1 MNKVFLNT
9 IGEKVIVK
17 GGGSSGGGNN
27 AQVAYY
33 AGDVRQYVWEG
44 FGVGYV
50 KYLSSGEV
58 IILDRTQAILQ
69 VEFDSQNGI
78 DTQMYAM
85 CVFSPDVTIP
95 KLFDGSDLG
104 ITPRMMIDAFGGMH
118 EITEAEFFD
127 LTNLHT
133 K

>member
-17 GGGSSGGGNN
+17 GGGSGGGNN

-33 AGDVRQYVWEG
+33 AGDVRQYVRDG

-69 VEFDSQNGI
+69 VEFDNSNGI
-78 DTQMYAM
+78 YTQMYAM

-104 ITPRMMIDAFGGMH
+104 ITPRTMIDAYGGMH